1 MAAALSATPELPEP
15 LELPQPQRFLLLPP
29 AERALSI
36 AVAMLAVNETLS
48 VGFIRDLQQRCETP
62 VFRDVLDAILA
73 DEAGHDDFG
82 WEYVARSLERFPSS
96 SREVW
101 KAVAQ
106 EALRPQRAQ
115 AETVLEAM
123 AAGAR
128 RLDVWQEPELAA
140 LGLFSPERQALVFEH
155 TLENELA
162 PALRKLDLA

>member
-1 MAAALSATPELPEP
+1 M
-15 LELPQPQRFLLLPP
+15 
-29 AERALSI
+29 
-36 AVAMLAVNETLS
+36 
-48 VGFIRDLQQRCETP
+48 
-62 VFRDVLDAILA
+62 
-73 DEAGHDDFG
+73 
-82 WEYVARSLERFPSS
+82 
-96 SREVW
+96 
-101 KAVAQ
+101 AQ